1 MRCLN
6 SYISCAPGQITKP
19 AKIAQTQSEK
29 ATSTG
34 LMDLVRQD
42 DLFTH
47 SHASTERHPSNRRI
61 TGVIYER
68 VTT

>member
-6 SYISCAPGQITKP
+6 SYISRAPGQITEL

-34 LMDLVRQD
+34 LMDLVQQD

-47 SHASTERHPSNRRI
+47 SPANTERHASNRRI
-61 TGVIYER
+61 TGVNHEM
-68 VTT
+68 TH